1 MYMKAKFRP
10 LSTGIAALSLLS
22 FCASSAADASFSFTT
37 QASTQKSTQ
46 IVLLEDTD
54 KLTGV
59 LAQLDESTDGR
70 VTKLLALNDFTSEKG
85 NTLHLQ
91 MVGDIES
98 LLIVGTQDPDGL
110 LDGPDLQK
118 LGGKIAAALKSTSKK
133 VNATIYLDGLGATV
147 DTPSAHLAYGYQ
159 LRDYS
164 FDRYLSEK
172 SEGVS
177 DITLVSEDAQQA
189 RKVFV
194 DDLTHV
200 ASGVHL
206 ARDLATEPG
215 KNMYPQAFVDVVKK
229 KFKGLRNVKI
239 EVLDMRDIQK
249 LGMGALEGVGKGSIN
264 DPRLL
269 VIQYTGADKKE
280 QPLALVGKGIT
291 FDTGGISLKQ
301 NTGMWA
307 MKSDLSGAAAVAGT
321 LYAAAQRGEAIN
333 LVGLMPLAENMP
345 SQDAIRPGDVLET
358 MKGVSIE
365 IMSTDAEGRLILADA
380 VYYAQVEFKPR
391 MLLNIATLTGSA
403 ARALSDEYAALITR
417 DFELSTQ
424 MMGVGERSG
433 EHVWPLPLHP
443 NHFEQIKSPSADI
456 KNSGAGNPGASI
468 GAAVVGT
475 FIDEDLPWVHLD
487 IAGVDWLDSDIDVAP
502 KGSQGWGVRFMD
514 QLVREQVK

>member
-1 MYMKAKFRP
+1 MKAKFSVVGP
-10 LSTGIAALSLLS
+10 SLLAFAALSFS
-22 FCASSAADASFSFTT
+22 ASSLADASFTFTSEP
-37 QASTQKSTQ
+37 STKQSTH
-46 IVLLEDTD
+46 IVLLE
-54 KLTGV
+54 
-59 LAQLDESTDGR
+59 STDNLPGILATLDQSTNGK
-70 VTKLLALNDFTSEKG
+70 VSKLLKLNDFSSEKG
-85 NTLHLQ
+85 STLHLQ
-91 MVGDIES
+91 MVGDVES
-98 LLIVGTQDPDGL
+98 LLLVGTQDTDGL
-110 LDGPDLQK
+110 LDGPDLQN
-118 LGGKIAAALKSTSKK
+118 LGGKLAATLNSTSK
-133 VNATIYLDGLGATV
+133 NITATVHLDGIGATV
-147 DTPSAHLAYGYQ
+147 ETPSAHLAYGYQ

-164 FDRYLSEK
+164 FDRYLSKK

-177 DITLVSEDAQQA
+177 DITLVSQDAKAAQKAFTED
-189 RKVFV
+189 F
-194 DDLTHV
+194 THI
-200 ASGVHL
+200 ADGVHL

-215 KNMYPQAFVDVVKK
+215 KNMYPQAFVDVVKE
-229 KFKGLRNVKI
+229 KFKGLRSVKI

-269 VIQYTGADKKE
+269 VIQYTGTDKQE
-280 QPLALVGKGIT
+280 QPVALVGKGIT

-307 MKSDLSGAAAVAGT
+307 MKSDLSGAAAVAGAV
-321 LYAAAQRGEAIN
+321 YAAAKRGEAIN

-380 VYYAQVEFKPR
+380 VHYAQVEFKPR

-443 NHFEQIKSPSADI
+443 NHFEQIKSPIADI

-468 GAAVVGT
+468 GAAVVAT

-487 IAGVDWLDSDIDVAP
+487 IAGVDWLESDIDVAP